1 MSGTT
6 RRALAA
12 ALAALLLLAGAPRS
26 RADEDAGTR
35 SVFATPAGNRALALG
50 GPAAALAGDAS
61 ILFRNPGGL
70 GLLPRQEFQAAYA
83 SLYGLGFGEQ
93 HAALVLPSWRWGVAA
108 LGFRHFGV
116 GGIDQRDDRNLLLG
130 EGLDYG
136 ESEFTLGYG
145 RALGPAWSLGGGIK
159 LRHQSLAG
167 YSATGLGL
175 DLGVLAR
182 PALALGAEG
191 AWAHNWQLGLSVV
204 NAVEPRLR
212 LDQDSVGDPPT
223 LRLGSGYLHAFGRGR
238 WAMAVADVEKTS
250 DMDARLHGGLEV
262 AVLPLALR
270 VGVTDGILVAGAGL
284 RVRDLRFDYAWEDN
298 AIEAVHRFG
307 LTLQFGASVEQRRQA
322 SLRAEDER
330 LQARLA
336 AAFESRQ
343 SARLG
348 ELLAQAEAAR
358 LAGRYDEA
366 LELCATVGTLAPD
379 HGGAR
384 NLTLRC
390 LREKAAR
397 LEAGGDLAGASIAFG
412 RVLEL
417 APGDAAA
424 RAGLERCRAE
434 SNRRAAR
441 SSELRR
447 QFAAALDAFGAGE
460 LAAAREGFRRILTL
474 EPGDTEAAGML
485 ARTEEAMAQRA
496 ASLLR
501 QAERFLGA
509 GLLDEAARLVAEA
522 RALDPGAAGLARFET
537 RLAEARRGRRSAAA
551 PRQAVPGAGSQPVR
565 RILSRQEQAEVADL
579 YRRGVA
585 AAERGQ
591 ADDALRY
598 WELVWSRWPG
608 YQRVDEYLKREY
620 LMRGMEAFAAGRL
633 EDAAAFWEK
642 ALRVDPCDERAIGY
656 LARAREQMERTQEI
670 LSK

>member
-1 MSGTT
+1 MA
-6 RRALAA
+6 RHALPA
-12 ALAALLLLAGAPRS
+12 ALAALLALAAAPPS
-26 RADEDAGTR
+26 RASEDAGTR

-50 GPAAALAGDAS
+50 GPGAALAGDAS
-61 ILFRNPGGL
+61 IVFRNPGGL
-70 GLLPRQEFQAAYA
+70 GLLPRAEFQAAYA

-116 GGIDQRDDRNLLLG
+116 GGIDERDDRNLLLG
-130 EGLDYG
+130 EELGYG

-145 RALGPAWSLGGGIK
+145 RSLGDAWSLGGGVK

-175 DLGVLAR
+175 DLGVLLH
-182 PALALGAEG
+182 PALALGAEA
-191 AWAHNWQLGLSVV
+191 AWARHWQLGLSVV

-212 LDQDSVGDPPT
+212 LDQESVGDPLS
-223 LRLGSGYLHAFGRGR
+223 LRLGSGYLHVLGRGR
-238 WAMAVADVEKTS
+238 WALAVADLEKTR
-250 DMDARLHGGLEV
+250 DMDLRLHAGLEV

-270 VGVTDGILVAGAGL
+270 VGINDGILAAGAGL

-307 LTLQFGASVEQRRQA
+307 LTLQFGGSADQRRQA
-322 SLRAEDER
+322 ALRAEDER

-336 AAFESRQ
+336 AAFEERQ

-358 LAGRYDEA
+358 LAGRFDEA
-366 LELCATVGTLAPD
+366 LELCATVGTLAPN
-379 HGGAR
+379 HAGTR
-384 NLTLRC
+384 NLALRC

-397 LEAGGDLAGASIAFG
+397 LEAAGDLAGAAIAFG
-412 RVLEL
+412 RALEL
-417 APGDAAA
+417 APDDAAA
-424 RAGLERCRAE
+424 RTGLERCRAE

-460 LAAAREGFRRILTL
+460 LAAAREGFRRILVL
-474 EPGDTEAAGML
+474 EPDDGEAAGML

-501 QAERFLGA
+501 QADRFIGA
-509 GLLDEAARLVAEA
+509 GLLDEAAQLVSEA
-522 RALDPGAAGLARFET
+522 RTLDPEAAGLARLDA
-537 RLAEARRGRRSAAA
+537 RLAEARRGHWSATPRPAAA
-551 PRQAVPGAGSQPVR
+551 PTAGASTAR
-565 RILSRQEQAEVADL
+565 RSLSRHEQEEVADL

-598 WELVWSRWPG
+598 WELVWSRQPG
-608 YQRVDEYLKREY
+608 YQQVDEYLRREY

-633 EDAAAFWEK
+633 EEAAAFWEK
-642 ALRVDPCDERAIGY
+642 ALRVDPRDERAIGY

-670 LSK
+670 MSK